1 MSELPEDQL
10 RQCGQS
16 RLIDVWK
23 SLEEP
28 ARSRFAADLLSI
40 DWSRIERLWRRGI
53 SSESSAATQKIQSPR
68 ALIRLPETEGQRQE
82 WAAARQAGRDL
93 LAAGRAAC
101 IVVAGGQG
109 TRLDFD
115 KPKGMFPVGPLSGK
129 SLFQWFAEQLATRER
144 HAGQT
149 IPWIIMTSNATHSE
163 TVAFFEEQS
172 FFGRA
177 PETTTFVCQGTMPA
191 VDAKTGE
198 ALLEGPGELALSPDG
213 HGGLLDALERD
224 KMFDRLAEL
233 GIDTLFY
240 HQIDNP
246 TTRVCDPAFLGWH
259 LREEAD
265 VSTKVVE
272 KIAAAEKMG
281 IAVERDGVSCIIEY
295 SDLPD
300 ELANQTDARGRLEF
314 WAGNTAIHVFRR
326 EFLESV
332 ARSESGLPF
341 HCARK
346 KVPYLD
352 DEQRL
357 VTPDE
362 PNGMKFERFIFDV
375 IPAAKKA
382 LFVQGN
388 RKEEFNPI
396 KNASGSDSPETSRSA
411 LLALHKR
418 WLVEAGIPVPDDARI
433 EIAPIVATTAEEL
446 RDAIPRIRQPVS
458 GDVILDASTLA
469 PE

>member
-16 RLIDVWK
+16 RLIDAWK

-28 ARSRFAADLLSI
+28 ARSRFAAELQSI
-40 DWSRIERLWRRGI
+40 DWSRIERLWRQGV
-53 SSESSAATQKIQSPR
+53 SLESSSTTQTIKSPR
-68 ALIRLPETEGQRQE
+68 ALIRLPETDAQRQE
-82 WAAARQAGRDL
+82 WAAARLAGLEL
-93 LAAGRAAC
+93 LAAGRVAC
-101 IVVAGGQG
+101 VVVAGGQG
-109 TRLDFD
+109 TRLGFD
-115 KPKGMFPVGPLSGK
+115 KPKGMFPAGPLSGK
-129 SLFQWFAEQLATRER
+129 TLFQWFAEQLATRER
-144 HAGQT
+144 HAGRT
-149 IPWIIMTSNATHSE
+149 IPWIIMTSDATHSE

-172 FFGRA
+172 FFGRT

-198 ALLEGPGELALSPDG
+198 ALLEGPGQLALSPDG

-224 KMFDRLAEL
+224 KTFDRLAEL
-233 GIDTLFY
+233 GVDTIFY

-246 TTRVCDPAFLGWH
+246 TTKVCDPAFLGWH
-259 LREEAD
+259 YREEAD

-272 KIAAAEKMG
+272 KVAASEKMG

-346 KVPYLD
+346 KVPYLN

-375 IPAAKKA
+375 IPAANKA

-418 WLVEAGIPVPDDARI
+418 WLVEAGVPVPDDARI
-433 EIAPIVATTAEEL
+433 EIAPVIATTAEEL
-446 RDAIPRIRQPVS
+446 RDAVPRIRQPIS
-458 GDVILDASTLA
+458 GDVILDAPTLL